1 MSDDFKSTVS
11 RTLSTEDRQYTNVV
25 WQAGKPPLD
34 SELNLVGQIATDN
47 LATTVSTN
55 AHSGVLFDPRSS
67 TRDFS
72 FDPLWS
78 NYMKVK
84 GFKAIVNGLIVNVEE
99 TNVNL
104 PPPPASDSRIDF
116 VFLEVWKGILSADN
130 SGGDLSNKSSNTEVY
145 SNGRIDGAGLPD
157 EMVDSNVG
165 FETTK
170 RIQVQYRFR
179 VVSGVDLKVN
189 LEGMESPLVLA
200 QGPLANP
207 TNNVSFNNQW
217 QNGDTGLWVAH
228 MTSDGCPLGQPC
240 NPQVPNT
247 ALSNLLSENI
257 VYALPICAVS
267 RRNSKAYVAFDGS
280 NNANQNGAPTRTPS
294 SNSATNAVGLTQAT
308 LFSNLT
314 STYIGAVPL
323 RDGDGSGLSDNNL
336 YGGDTYLVIGSG
348 INQEVVKVSVY
359 TTPNSVTITERG
371 KGGTQAKY
379 HPANSEIKLFN
390 GRPDGKYSDEIHPN
404 DLFDMRHATTLGEWD
419 YQSLLESSLSDLI
432 FNNLQTSYKQNQQNS
447 TCAGPIVEEVSILND
462 VANPAQVF
470 EMDLPN
476 GFRDTWS
483 DGVIPQT
490 GITLYLEP
498 TAIGADGVST
508 VNLNVPDA
516 GDWEIAPDLEPTAFL
531 FDTATPTLK
540 AGSWIKINLD
550 LTESNLGYGVNH
562 SKSPATISEAGIR
575 MIAPREV
582 KDPTTKRPPITI
594 EELGEYHKPLLYPRL
609 ENNYEKPFIVLGKEK
624 YTSNFLTDVGS
635 NATDK
640 NYYQLY
646 APTAYN
652 NSDVYGS
659 ANGTTAE
666 DGDLVIA
673 VRLGNSGINTPTEI
687 NNLEY
692 LVTDNGYDT
701 SGDSSSLYAVIY
713 GDPARQSNNGVFKV
727 IDILNSDTVAS
738 NVKYYTDKA
747 DTTQL
752 WAPTSFVGFII
763 LKPIDNI
770 DRSAGLFSDTNLNI
784 EFRTQELTDQD
795 DNVMIAITESTIPD
809 LNPANPNQTPPTQ
822 GQLHTTGEFQLS
834 VSVLYPPSTG
844 GIANVANNIHK
855 IGLTPPASGEFLNVS
870 KSVIHGAGF
879 ATLPLVENEIDLP
892 TQNHISLWNRLPS
905 SNLPIGVAS
914 STSMG
919 GRVINEEADREAEAF
934 TDEKSKTI
942 VLRPF
947 QKKGLIINKATSQA
961 LGFNGVSVPLVP
973 NTWSDGRSVDSP
985 NPEFL
990 NTKDAAYVLP
1000 EAMMPR
1006 FGRQD
1011 IPLHTR
1017 TGSSDQFYN
1026 GLNHLFIDDPS
1037 STTDNV
1043 FTIIG
1048 GRSNTGSPGVNHALF
1063 VTGVNYG
1070 ERTTHIETNS
1080 RIATGARKKTLTVPT
1095 SDFGSTTK
1103 GIELPPYF
1111 GVARIY
1117 GVYERGLFKTELAQ
1131 DDNLGGHQNNRINTK
1146 DLSDCPN
1153 LLRTDT
1159 SSFTMYINQNGGN
1172 DHVSGYSNA
1181 HTYVLTE
1188 HAIDITRLEGTTAG
1202 WTDASTFDDFD
1213 YVIECVVFMF
1223 ADGFISHN
1231 RYVIPRE
1238 YNGGGIQQDN
1248 SSSSKLIIDAVIP
1261 FAPPISSAITVA
1273 YSRTPYQGD
1282 PFNTLLQGTDQ
1293 VVPQGRKSLNE
1304 LKLGTKT
1311 QPVSLNGTNRRD
1323 VEVLASMDFYTTL
1336 GTGKIGGQ
1344 VYPTTITDVG
1354 YTPFPPNRDP
1364 SSLSG
1369 THISLHSSTFTEEST
1384 QMGGFA
1390 TLFLFVEGTDTT
1402 TNATVNLYKNGVSIY
1417 AKSLS
1422 GINFLATQAPLLQ
1435 TEIQALGFN
1444 CFQVRGDFQQQGNQ
1458 NQIYYGIIVQAPNP
1472 TDSFELE
1479 VDWKNLKN
1487 GQNIQVFEGMR
1498 EVPMSFQLFN
1508 STTTANTE
1516 HLNNNRSKSKVPFS
1530 SVIANAINAGNGN
1543 NPISLT
1549 GMTSRL
1555 PIGSLVRDSDF
1566 ICEDILNN
1574 SSSYLF
1580 SSTGSFST
1588 ISNPVPVSPN
1598 GVPYTQ
1604 TLGISGDL
1612 LQLTDGKITNL
1623 TEPALQP
1630 KYTIAR
1636 GGGAVFG
1643 VGGDV
1648 PGGPLSFLATSF
1660 GESDQPV
1667 LKGSA
1672 LACRAMLVRN
1682 FYEQDESLNP
1692 KSYGDELQLVIVS
1705 HAVDGNGGAI
1715 TLGGD
1720 ISPSGY
1726 GEGFSATDRF
1736 RIKGKPLAKIYGR
1749 KSDTEVAPAPYNS

>member
-11 RTLSTEDRQYTNVV
+11 RTLTTDNRQYTNVV

-55 AHSGVLFDPRSS
+55 AHSGILFDPRSS
-67 TRDFS
+67 MRDFS
-72 FDPLWS
+72 FNPLWS
-78 NYMKVK
+78 NYMRVK

-99 TNVNL
+99 ANVTL
-104 PPPPASDSRIDF
+104 PPPPASDSRVDF

-145 SNGRIDGAGLPD
+145 SNGRIGGSGLTD

-179 VVSGVDLKVN
+179 VVSGIDLKVN

-207 TNNVSFNNQW
+207 TNNVSFNNQYA
-217 QNGDTGLWVAH
+217 NGDAGLWVAH
-228 MTSDGCPLGQPC
+228 MTSDGTATGS
-240 NPQVPNT
+240 

-294 SNSATNAVGLTQAT
+294 SNSATDAIELTQAN
-308 LFSNLT
+308 LSSALT
-314 STYIGAVPL
+314 SSFTGDVTL
-323 RDGDGSGLSDNNL
+323 LDGDGSGLNDNNL

-348 INQEVVKVSVY
+348 LNKEVVKVTSY
-359 TTPNSVTITERG
+359 TTPNTLTISERG

-379 HPANSEIKLFN
+379 HSATSEIKLFN
-390 GRPDGKYSDEIHPN
+390 GRPDGMYSDEIQSK
-404 DLFDMRHATTLGEWD
+404 DLLDMRHATTLGEWD
-419 YQSLLESSLSDLI
+419 YQSLLERSLSDLI
-432 FNNLQTSYKQNQQNS
+432 FNNLQTSYKQSQQNS

-498 TAIGADGVST
+498 TAIGADGLST

-516 GDWEIAPDLEPTAFL
+516 GDWEIAPDLSPTAFL
-531 FDTATPTLK
+531 FNTATPTLK
-540 AGSWIKINLD
+540 AGSWIKLNLN
-550 LTESNLGYGVNH
+550 LNQSNLGFGVNQ

-594 EELGEYHKPLLYPRL
+594 EELGVSHKPLLHPRL
-609 ENNYEKPFIVLGKEK
+609 ENNYETPFIVLGKEK
-624 YTSNFLTDVGS
+624 HTATFLTDISGT
-635 NATDK
+635 ATSK

-652 NSDVYGS
+652 NSEVYET

-673 VRLGNSGINTPTEI
+673 VRLGNSGIDTPLEV
-687 NNLEY
+687 NNLEH
-692 LVTDNGYDT
+692 LVTDNGHDT
-701 SGDSSSLYAVIY
+701 SGDNSTLYAVIY
-713 GDPARQSNNGVFKV
+713 GDPANQSNNGVFKV
-727 IDILNSDTVAS
+727 IDILNSDTVNT

-752 WAPTSFVGFII
+752 WAPNSFVGFII

-770 DRSAGLFSDTNLNI
+770 DRSAGLFDDKNLNI

-795 DNVMIAITESTIPD
+795 DNVMIAITEST
-809 LNPANPNQTPPTQ
+809 APNLLAQTPIQ

-870 KSVIHGAGF
+870 KSVIHGSGF

-934 TDEKSKTI
+934 TDEKSKTL

-947 QKKGLIINKATSQA
+947 QKKGLILNKATSQA

-973 NTWSDGRSVDSP
+973 DTWSDGRKVDSP
-985 NPEFL
+985 TPMFL
-990 NTKDAAYVLP
+990 NSKNAAYILP

-1011 IPLHTR
+1011 IPLHTHR
-1017 TGSSDQFYN
+1017 ENSSDQFYS

-1043 FTIIG
+1043 FTVIG
-1048 GRSNTGSPGVNHALF
+1048 GRSNENSPGVNHALF

-1070 ERTTHIETNS
+1070 ERKTHPETNS
-1080 RIATGARKKTLTVPT
+1080 RIATGARKKTLNVPT

-1117 GVYERGLFKTELAQ
+1117 GVYERELFKTELAQ
-1131 DDNLGGHQNNRINTK
+1131 DDNLGGHQLNRISTK

-1188 HAIDITRLEGTTAG
+1188 HAIDISRLQGTTAG

-1213 YVIECVVFMF
+1213 YVVECVVFMF

-1238 YNGGGIQQDN
+1238 FNGGGIQQDAT
-1248 SSSSKLIIDAVIP
+1248 SSSKLIIDAVIP

-1293 VVPQGRKSLNE
+1293 VVPQGRKSLSD
-1304 LKLGTKT
+1304 LTLGTKT

-1354 YTPFPPNRDP
+1354 YTPFPSNRDP
-1364 SSLSG
+1364 SALSG
-1369 THISLHSSTFTEEST
+1369 THISLRSSTFTEEHT

-1390 TLFLFVEGTDTT
+1390 TLFLFFEGASGVRTA
-1402 TNATVNLYKNGVSIY
+1402 NATVNLYKNGVSVY
-1417 AKSLS
+1417 TKSLS
-1422 GINFLATQAPLLQ
+1422 GLDSLQKQATVLQ

-1444 CFQVRGDFQQQGNQ
+1444 CFQVRGDFQQGGNPDFA
-1458 NQIYYGIIVQAPNP
+1458 YYGVMVQAPNP

-1487 GQNIQVFEGMR
+1487 GQIIQVFGGMR
-1498 EVPMSFQLFN
+1498 EAPMSAQLFN
-1508 STTTANTE
+1508 ATNNE

-1530 SVIANAINAGNGN
+1530 TVIANAINAGNGN

-1612 LQLTDGKITNL
+1612 LQLTDGKIANL
-1623 TEPALQP
+1623 SEPALQP

-1636 GGGAVFG
+1636 GGGAIFG

-1682 FYEQDESLNP
+1682 FYEQDENLNP

-1705 HAVDGNGGAI
+1705 HAVDGSGGAI

-1726 GEGFSATDRF
+1726 GEGFSASDRF

-1749 KSDTEVAPAPYNS
+1749 KSDTEVTPAPYNS